1 MNRPIR
7 LMPHI
12 LTQVSESSNTLIL
25 ETERG
30 VSSLDIGDIEHI
42 QIILETFLVFM
53 EIKDKK
59 KVELSLEE
67 VQEIKE

>member
-1 MNRPIR
+1 
-7 LMPHI
+7 MPHI